1 MGLHQEP
8 MQPTTHPIE
17 AIFDYIIVGGGTAGC
32 LLANRLSADATK
44 KVLLIEAGR
53 KDDYHWIHVPAGYLY
68 CIGNPRTD
76 WLYNTEP
83 EAGLNGR
90 SLRYPRGKTLGG
102 SSSINGMIYM
112 RGQARN
118 YDEWAQLTGDS
129 AWTWANALP
138 YFKLHENHYKGAD
151 EFHGA
156 AGTAPEL
163 MQDKTVPYQ
172 KILRHRKAG
181 GEWQVSKQRL
191 HWPVLD
197 AFAEAAV
204 QAGIPATGDFN
215 RGNNEGVGYFEVNQK
230 EGWRWNTAKAFLR
243 PTCYGRPNFEL
254 WNKAQVSKLIIEKQ
268 PDGSQRC
275 TGVEVW
281 TGIDHVSAMA
291 TRDSAAD
298 RGLIGEVILCAGA
311 VGSPQILQLSGIG
324 PGALLHKLGIPV
336 VQDLPGVGAN
346 LQDHLQ
352 IRSIYKITGH
362 AGSKGWGLSLN
373 TMATSLLGKARIG
386 VEYAMKRTGPLSM
399 APSQLGAFTR
409 SSAEHAYPNIQY
421 HIQPLSLDA
430 FGEPL
435 HTFNAFTASVC
446 NLAPTSRGTVQIK
459 SPDFNDAPAIAP
471 NYLSTPE
478 DRKVAADSLRVT
490 RRIVSQSALAKYQPE
505 EFKPGVQ
512 FETDE
517 DLARLAGDIATTIFH
532 PVGTTR
538 MGRADDPMAVVD
550 SHLRVRGIRGLRV
563 VDAGVMPL
571 ITSGNTNS
579 PTLMIAEKAAE
590 WIQAGV

>member
-1 MGLHQEP
+1 
-8 MQPTTHPIE
+8 MQKTPQTE
-17 AIFDYIIVGGGTAGC
+17 SAFDYIIIGGGTAGC
-32 LLANRLSADATK
+32 LLANRLSADASK

-53 KDDYHWIHVPAGYLY
+53 KDDYHWIHIPVGYLH

-83 EAGLNGR
+83 EPGLNGR

-118 YDEWAQLTGDS
+118 YDDWANLTGDS
-129 AWTWANALP
+129 AWNWDSALP
-138 YFKLHENHYKGAD
+138 HFKLHENHYKGAN

-156 AGTAPEL
+156 FGTAPEL

-191 HWPVLD
+191 HWDILD
-197 AFAEAAV
+197 AFSKAAV
-204 QAGIPATGDFN
+204 QAGIPATDDFN
-215 RGNNEGVGYFEVNQK
+215 RGNNEGVGYFDVNQK
-230 EGWRWNTAKAFLR
+230 DGWRWNTAKAFLR

-254 WNKAQVSKLIIEKQ
+254 WNKAQVSKLLIEKQ

-281 TGIDHVSAMA
+281 TGLEHINVMA
-291 TRDSAAD
+291 TRDSGSAH
-298 RGLIGEVILCAGA
+298 GLMGEVILCAGA
-311 VGSPQILQLSGIG
+311 IGSPQLLQLSGIG
-324 PGALLHKLGIPV
+324 PGGLLRQHGIAV

-352 IRSIYKITGH
+352 IRSVYKINGAANST
-362 AGSKGWGLSLN
+362 LN
-373 TMATSLLGKARIG
+373 TLASTRLGKARIG
-386 VEYAMKRTGPLSM
+386 LEYLLKRTGPMSM

-409 SSAEHAYPNIQY
+409 SDPTQTHANIQY
-421 HIQPLSLDA
+421 HVQPLSLDA

-435 HTFNAFTASVC
+435 HSFNAFTASVC
-446 NLAPTSRGTVQIK
+446 NLAPTSRGTVNIK
-459 SPDFNDAPAIAP
+459 SPRFEDAPAIAP
-471 NYLSTPE
+471 NYLSTAE
-478 DRKVAADSLRVT
+478 DKKVAADSLRVT
-490 RRIVSQSALAKYQPE
+490 RRIVSQTALAKYQPE

-512 FETDE
+512 FQTDE
-517 DLARLAGDIATTIFH
+517 DLSRLAGDIATTIFH
-532 PVGTTR
+532 PVGTTK
-538 MGRADDPMAVVD
+538 MGHADDVMAVVD

-579 PTLMIAEKAAE
+579 PTLMIAEKAAQ